1 MGDMRYLLLLALIA
15 ACGPCD
21 PPPCSNPGG
30 HEWCVL
36 DEPDGG
42 RRVVGSP

>member
-1 MGDMRYLLLLALIA
+1 MRALWLALGLFLIR
-15 ACGPCD
+15 CGGPCD
-21 PPPCSNPGG
+21 PPPCSAPMG

-36 DEPDGG
+36 DEADGG